1 MTIAP
6 HTIERARVGDLAA
19 TRALVDDLEDMI
31 GEMIAVCAA
40 QGWPTAE
47 VMDTVASAIAVAI
60 QTFEHGRAPFAD
72 FAEGCVRRAIR
83 ARMSDDNATV
93 N

>member
-1 MTIAP
+1 MTITP
-6 HTIERARVGDLAA
+6 HMIERARVGDLAA

-40 QGWPTAE
+40 RGWPPAE

-60 QTFEHGRAPFAD
+60 QTFEQGRATFAD
-72 FAEGCVRRAIR
+72 FAECCVRRAIR
-83 ARMSDDNATV
+83 ARVSQEDAIIN
-93 N
+93 